1 VDPGLFDFG
10 PDADR
15 SETAPVAALP
25 PWMRKSAPAPA
36 ASAEVPAP
44 APAPA
49 VESAAAPALPRA
61 RRHARVDELE
71 DQSLAAMLSE
81 AEGLAG
87 ALAERP
93 PFDPP
98 ADVEPRPR
106 TESGSEAPEGL
117 LEEDLLDDA
126 AFDDAAFDDAAFDDA
141 DLLDDLDISAVI
153 AAEAELPP
161 APLPMIRSVTVPIHR
176 SRPATAA
183 PAADPVDEEPAQPAP
198 KSRAGLS
205 RMASVAADAARTS
218 VGKADLARAA
228 AARAAAKAK
237 AKAESAKAEPDVEA
251 AAARAAAK
259 AKAKAEP
266 AKAEPGTTH
275 AARKAETEQRASRR
289 AKPAPGRS
297 RPAREAAPV
306 GQGAPQ
312 PTAAPAPAKSVLGKA
327 TALTRLRPGRTA
339 ISRAGIGAMAIGA
352 IGIAVFGYGAVK
364 GSAPSAAAVPTA
376 DNDAVNWLTNNLGT
390 KASVLAPATIDQA
403 LGNAHF
409 DLTRVFSYSTATNV
423 PDWHC
428 CNVLVAAGPD
438 SSSARAALPT
448 ALQAAY
454 DSSRP
459 MATFD
464 EDGTTVEI
472 RQVLNGTPSAVAAG
486 VQTEHEELVA
496 AGKEIVNSKRFT
508 LSATAKQQLT
518 DGAVDSRV
526 LIALDG
532 IAARHTVTIAAFP
545 NDAASTAAGAP
556 ARAVEIIGL
565 DGKAL
570 AAGSA
575 AVTDT
580 TNFLNGQVD
589 PYKPLLITVTGAQA
603 ASGATVQTMVVAFN
617 APGQL
622 GLITPTTAPAT
633 PTAPAKK

>member
-1 VDPGLFDFG
+1 MGATGRVNPSGGSPDPDVDPGLFDFG

-15 SETAPVAALP
+15 PETAPVAALP

-49 VESAAAPALPRA
+49 VESDATPALPRA

-71 DQSLAAMLSE
+71 DQSPAAMLSE
-81 AEGLAG
+81 AEALAG

-98 ADVEPRPR
+98 AAVEPRPR

-126 AFDDAAFDDAAFDDA
+126 AFDDAAFDDA
-141 DLLDDLDISAVI
+141 DLLDDLDVSAVI

-228 AARAAAKAK
+228 AARSAAKG
-237 AKAESAKAEPDVEA
+237 KAE
-251 AAARAAAK
+251 
-259 AKAKAEP
+259 
-266 AKAEPGTTH
+266 
-275 AARKAETEQRASRR
+275 
-289 AKPAPGRS
+289 
-297 RPAREAAPV
+297 
-306 GQGAPQ
+306 
-312 PTAAPAPAKSVLGKA
+312 PTAAPAPAQPAADRPAPAKSLLGKA

-364 GSAPSAAAVPTA
+364 GSAPTAAAVPTA

-390 KASVLAPATIDQA
+390 KASVLAPATIDQS
-403 LGNAHF
+403 LGKAHF

-438 SSSARAALPT
+438 SSSVRAALPT

-486 VQTEHEELVA
+486 IQTEHDELVA

-633 PTAPAKK
+633 PTTPAKK